1 MYNKGSSVVQKLG
14 TEMEC
19 NLVIDGTNIGRRFS
33 PYVIAE
39 MSGNHQNSLEI
50 AMQLMRECA
59 ASGVNAFKLQTYSAQ
74 TLTLESNRAEY
85 IVQSGPWQG
94 RTLFDL
100 YSQGHTPN
108 AWLKPLFE
116 LARDLNL
123 TLFSTPFGIKEV
135 DLLEELGV
143 SLYKIASF
151 EITYTQ
157 LLKKIASTG
166 KPVIF
171 STGLATLDEIAKAID
186 VLQTNGSGQIAIL
199 KCTTSYPAEDKDLN
213 LSTINY
219 LKNRF
224 DVPVGFSDHTK
235 GINAAITAVGAGA
248 CIFEKHVKLDSDV
261 SSVDS
266 SFALSASQL
275 AEYISNIHTAYNS
288 MGEVQDG
295 PTYSE
300 KQYLKYRRSIV
311 AARDILAGE
320 LISEDKVTIIRPNI
334 GLQPELLD
342 SIIGLKVKRNICFG
356 EGITFENLET

>member
-1 MYNKGSSVVQKLG
+1 
-14 TEMEC
+14 MEC
-19 NLVIDGTNIGRRFS
+19 NLVIDGTNIGRGFS

-116 LARDLNL
+116 LARDLKL
-123 TLFSTPFGIKEV
+123 TLFSTPFGLKEV
-135 DLLEELGV
+135 DLLEDLGV

-157 LLKKIASTG
+157 LLKRIALTG

-213 LSTINY
+213 LNTINY

-224 DVPVGFSDHTK
+224 NVPVGFSDHTK

-266 SFALSASQL
+266 SFALSASHL
-275 AEYISNIHTAYNS
+275 AEYISSIHTAYIS

-300 KQYLKYRRSIV
+300 KTYLKYRRSVV
-311 AARDILAGE
+311 AARDILVGE

-342 SIIGLKVKRNICFG
+342 SIIGFKVKRNICFG